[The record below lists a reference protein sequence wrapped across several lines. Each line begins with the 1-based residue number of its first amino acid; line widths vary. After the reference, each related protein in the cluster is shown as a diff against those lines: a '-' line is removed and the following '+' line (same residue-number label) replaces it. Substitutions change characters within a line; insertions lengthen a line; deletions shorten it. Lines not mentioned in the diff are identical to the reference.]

1 MIEYIIAIGVI
12 TFMIITI
19 ISQFQKGKKQ
29 DESIKNDE

>member
-19 ISQFQKGKKQ
+19 MAQFQKGKKQ
-29 DESIKNDE
+29 KDDE